1 MNAFQSSLCSQPL
14 LFSRV
19 TGVPLATSARVC
31 QCSVYHVSV
40 QYSRDCSSIGQS
52 TALSRRKLRVRAPSF
67 PTQDLMYRSINLSSV
82 TKYIAIKKSQ
92 KQNSTQ
98 FLSLQEFLSVS
109 EERSLLEEGCQEES
123 KRPTRVSSEKRFIYN
138 INYYRS
144 KPKAKCIDRFPCV
157 GREIE

>member
-1 MNAFQSSLCSQPL
+1 MARNKIGVRPL
-14 LFSRV
+14 REKEKE
-19 TGVPLATSARVC
+19 
-31 QCSVYHVSV
+31 
-40 QYSRDCSSIGQS
+40 D
-52 TALSRRKLRVRAPSF
+52 KL
-67 PTQDLMYRSINLSSV
+67 I
-82 TKYIAIKKSQ
+82 
-92 KQNSTQ
+92 
-98 FLSLQEFLSVS
+98 SVS